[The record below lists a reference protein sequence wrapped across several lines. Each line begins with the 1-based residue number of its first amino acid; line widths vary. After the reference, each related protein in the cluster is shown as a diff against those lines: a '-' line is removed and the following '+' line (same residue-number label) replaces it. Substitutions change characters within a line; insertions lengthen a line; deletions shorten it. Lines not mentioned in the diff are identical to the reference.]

1 MKKRPKQSFAKI
13 ITLLV
18 FMSVFLIGCKKDVPA
33 SATVEDTT
41 GMEDELLTENT
52 KEDTESPEDK
62 DNADELTEE
71 VENDTEVPTE
81 NPDEDT
87 KVDNSESI
95 EETKEEDKATE
106 DTSSETKQPE
116 ETTSSETQTPEV
128 PKVEEPATPPAEPT
142 PPPVAAT
149 VPSVHWDGGG
159 VTLPTLGITIPTLR
173 DFNDEAL
180 TDNTN
185 NTFWTG
191 DNNDVAT
198 AQTLANSLES
208 VRNAMVN
215 AGGLDAKTGQGFAVE
230 QYKISF
236 GYGSYSATMGLELY
250 RNPLDATYTLNINY
264 PLDTFVVGIHEV
276 APYTRDAL
284 LTMCSIFSSQPQTVY
299 NQLYEDIYGEIC
311 ISDTGWTTVG
321 DCKMHFDYDSSY
333 ADHFV
338 YKIKAN

>member
-52 KEDTESPEDK
+52 KEDTESTEDK
-62 DNADELTEE
+62 DSADELTEE
-71 VENDTEVPTE
+71 VENDTEVSTE

-87 KVDNSESI
+87 KVDDSESI
-95 EETKEEDKATE
+95 EEPKEEDKATQ

-116 ETTSSETQTPEV
+116 ETTSGETQTPEV
-128 PKVEEPATPPAEPT
+128 PKVEEPATPSAEPT

-185 NTFWTG
+185 NTGWAGASST
-191 DNNDVAT
+191 DAE
-198 AQTLANSLES
+198 QTLANTLTS
-208 VRNAMVN
+208 VVN
-215 AGGLDAKTGQGFAVE
+215 AVINAGVMNAKTGQGFAVQ
-230 QYKISF
+230 QYVISWDWASF
-236 GYGSYSATMGLELY
+236 SANHDLELY
-250 RNPLDATYTLNINY
+250 RNPLDGTYTLTINL
-264 PLDTFVVGIHEV
+264 PLDSYVSSLGIDV
-276 APYTRDAL
+276 TGYNNDVLVTL
-284 LTMCSIFSSQPQTVY
+284 CSIFSSQPQTVY

>member
-52 KEDTESPEDK
+52 KEDTESTEDK
-62 DNADELTEE
+62 DNADELTED
-71 VENDTEVPTE
+71 VENDTEVSTE

-95 EETKEEDKATE
+95 TKPNDEDKATE
-106 DTSSETKQPE
+106 DTSSETKEPE

-128 PKVEEPATPPAEPT
+128 PKVEEPVTPPVETT
-142 PPPVAAT
+142 PPPVATT

-191 DNNDVAT
+191 DNSDT
-198 AQTLANSLES
+198 PTIQTMYDTLTS
-208 VRNAMVN
+208 VRQAVVD
-215 AGGLDAKTGQGFAVE
+215 AGALSAKTGQGFAVQ
-230 QYKISF
+230 QYAISWDWASF
-236 GYGSYSATMGLELY
+236 SANHDLELY
-250 RNPLDATYTLNINY
+250 RNPLDGTYTLTIKT
-264 PLDTFVVGIHEV
+264 PLDTDVFGIHDV
-276 APYTRDAL
+276 APYSRDVL
-284 LTMCSIFSSQPQTVY
+284 LTICSIFSSQPQTVY

-333 ADHFV
+333 EGHFV